1 MTVRERLD
9 EAAKTRFRIATQ
21 LYAGL
26 GAAVAFT
33 FMASL
38 VAWFSFNRVGEV
50 QSRVNEGSVP
60 QMSAAF
66 SIAQRASDLVNA
78 APRLVAAISR
88 EALAEIKEG
97 IDERRRLFDM
107 TLDDLSTGDVRHAR
121 IRDRGR
127 ELMAN
132 IDQIGQSVAK
142 GFDLADMRQRM
153 ADEVAVLQVQLSRDI
168 LLPAID
174 DHFFFTVTGYASL
187 ERGPAPRGEHL
198 SEAQVARYRHLTDL
212 HNDATQSTQLL
223 LNAFNLADAP
233 LLEPLRDRFNATAGR
248 IDRNLSSLKDIDL
261 REAVADPFARLRQ
274 LGLGTGP
281 AGGEGG
287 GFALRAQ
294 ELALVRDQQALLA
307 ANGDLIVRLV
317 DGVEDLV
324 ADASDSATAATQAS
338 TQTITTGRAL
348 LLALNVI
355 SVVGAVLV
363 AWLFVGRVLLRRIA
377 KLSERMRAM
386 ADGDLEAEVD
396 ISGSDE
402 VADMAAALE
411 VFRRHALE
419 VQRLNLVEKLAEE
432 LRGKNVELEKAFA
445 DLEQAQDQIVA
456 REKLAALGELTAG
469 VAHEI
474 KNPLNFVK
482 NFSEAS
488 EELIDE
494 LKETLE
500 ELPGADA
507 GDGED
512 GEGGGGGEDPRELV
526 KEICQ
531 DLVENL
537 GRIRSHGNRAD
548 RIVRDMLAMGGGSGR
563 RQATDINTL
572 VEEHTRLAF
581 HAVRSQDSD
590 FQLDIQKELD
600 PTVGEVDVIP
610 QDLGRVFLNMV
621 TNACYAVDER
631 RRAGEDK
638 DYWPTLK
645 ITTRRTQD
653 VVEIAIRDNGTGIP
667 KEVADKIF
675 NPFFT
680 TKPTDQGTGLGL
692 SLSADIVRQHGGE
705 IRVQSEPGEFTE
717 MTVEIPLKGP
727 EENAETSG
735 DDRSPANSSP
745 SEPPEEPLGAS

>member
-9 EAAKTRFRIATQ
+9 DAAKARFRIATQ

-33 FMASL
+33 LMASL
-38 VAWFSFNRVGEV
+38 VAWFSFNRVGEA

-66 SIAQRASDLVNA
+66 RIAQRAGDLVNA
-78 APRLVAAISR
+78 APRLVAAVSR
-88 EALAEIKEG
+88 EALAEIKES
-97 IDERRRLFDM
+97 IDERQRLFDM
-107 TLDDLSTGDVRHAR
+107 ALDELSADDARHAR

-127 ELMAN
+127 ELTAN
-132 IDQIGQSVAK
+132 IDEIGKSVAK
-142 GFDLADMRQRM
+142 GFDLADLRQQM
-153 ADEVAVLQVQLSRDI
+153 ADEVAGLQVQLSRDI

-174 DHFFFTVTGYASL
+174 DQFFFTVTGYASL
-187 ERGPAPRGEHL
+187 ERGPVPRSEHL
-198 SEAQVARYRHLTDL
+198 SEAQVARYRHLADL
-212 HNDATQSTQLL
+212 HNDATQGTQLL

-233 LLEPLRDRFNATAGR
+233 LLEPLRDRFNATVGR
-248 IDRNLSSLKDIDL
+248 IDRNLSSLKDLDL

-274 LGLGTGP
+274 LGLGT
-281 AGGEGG
+281 AQGEDG

-307 ANGDLIVRLV
+307 ANGDLIARLV

-324 ADASDSATAATQAS
+324 ADAGDSATAATQAS
-338 TQTITTGRAL
+338 TQTITTGRVL

-355 SVVGAVLV
+355 SVVGAVLI

-396 ISGSDE
+396 IGGSDE

-432 LRGKNVELEKAFA
+432 LRGKNDELEKAFA

-488 EELIDE
+488 EELLDE
-494 LKETLE
+494 LKETLD

-507 GDGED
+507 GDGE
-512 GEGGGGGEDPRELV
+512 GGEDESGAGGDPRELV

-531 DLVENL
+531 DLVDNL

-548 RIVRDMLAMGGGSGR
+548 RIVRDMLAMGRGSGR

-581 HAVRSQDSD
+581 HAVRAQDSD

-631 RRAGEDK
+631 RRTSEDK

-645 ITTRRTQD
+645 ITTRRAQD
-653 VVEIAIRDNGTGIP
+653 VVEIAIRDNGTGMP

-705 IRVQSEPGEFTE
+705 IRVRSELGEFTE

-727 EENAETSG
+727 EENAEAAG
-735 DDRSPANSSP
+735 DGSAG
-745 SEPPEEPLGAS
+745 EPPEEA